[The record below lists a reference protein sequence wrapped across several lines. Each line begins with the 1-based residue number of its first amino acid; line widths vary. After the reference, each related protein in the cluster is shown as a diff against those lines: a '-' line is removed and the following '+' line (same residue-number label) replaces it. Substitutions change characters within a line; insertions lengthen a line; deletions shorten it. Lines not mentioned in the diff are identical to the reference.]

1 MSRRVPVEVRT
12 YRMPDG
18 QPQRVPVA
26 PLEALGSG
34 VVGLQEAVQK
44 LGEEYEAMLREARGV
59 LEAFRSRPRRRADPR
74 LYWDLGDVFFRFLE
88 RNRQGPVYLNG
99 VLEHVRRDLGVSA
112 SLWGRV
118 LRLRRLVPDRAL
130 LDPGRPV
137 GYYLSAS
144 AVRPAAGLTAR
155 PARGRS
161 RVAASVAAAVEFA
174 VNRPGRRPRLAD
186 LLAAAAYVLDAT
198 QDPDAA
204 TAAVLYA
211 AGIHG
216 QRGWAEVEGRFGDRV
231 ANILAESSVEVGVGH
246 AGDLKTCSPL
256 ALVVYGACAVW
267 RARALLSGQARV
279 KPAMV
284 RELVRTGR
292 RVASSLRARGYRS
305 LADELEWV
313 VLRLTRRLG
322 LRKGV

>member
-1 MSRRVPVEVRT
+1 M
-12 YRMPDG
+12 
-18 QPQRVPVA
+18 
-26 PLEALGSG
+26 
-34 VVGLQEAVQK
+34 
-44 LGEEYEAMLREARGV
+44 
-59 LEAFRSRPRRRADPR
+59 
-74 LYWDLGDVFFRFLE
+74 
-88 RNRQGPVYLNG
+88 YLNG

-137 GYYLSAS
+137 GAYLSAS
-144 AVRPAAGLTAR
+144 AVRPAASLTAR

-174 VNRPGRRPRLAD
+174 LSRPGRRPRLAD
-186 LLAAAAYVLDAT
+186 LLAAAAYVLDRT

-204 TAAVLYA
+204 IAAVLHA

-216 QRGWAEVEGRFGDRV
+216 QRGRAEVEGRFGDRV
-231 ANILAESSVEVGVGH
+231 ADILAESSSGVA
-246 AGDLKTCSPL
+246 AGPAGGLETCSPL
-256 ALVVYGACAVW
+256 ALVVYGACAV
-267 RARALLSGQARV
+267 RRGRALLSGQARV
-279 KPAMV
+279 KPATV

-292 RVASSLRARGYRS
+292 RVARSLRARGYRS
-305 LADELEWV
+305 LADELAWAV
-313 VLRLTRRLG
+313 VRIARRLG

>member
-34 VVGLQEAVQK
+34 VVALQEAVQK
-44 LGEEYEAMLREARGV
+44 LGEEYEAMLREARGL
-59 LEAFRSRPRRRADPR
+59 LEAFRSRPRGRADPR

-112 SLWGRV
+112 SLWSRV

-137 GYYLSAS
+137 GSYLSTS
-144 AVRPAAGLTAR
+144 AVRPAVSLTAR
-155 PARGRS
+155 PARGRI
-161 RVAASVAAAVEFA
+161 RVAASVAAAVQFA
-174 VNRPGRRPRLAD
+174 LSRPERRPQLAD

-204 TAAVLYA
+204 IAAVLHA
-211 AGIHG
+211 AGVHG
-216 QRGWAEVEGRFGDRV
+216 QRGRAEVEGRFGDRV
-231 ANILAESSVEVGVGH
+231 ADILAESSSGAAVGP
-246 AGDLKTCSPL
+246 AGGLETCSPL
-256 ALVVYGACAVW
+256 ALVVYGACAVR

-279 KPAMV
+279 KPATV
-284 RELVRTGR
+284 LELVRSGR
-292 RVASSLRARGYRS
+292 RVARSLRARGYRS
-305 LADELEWV
+305 LADELAWV
-313 VLRLTRRLG
+313 VLQLARRLG